1 MMYRDEI
8 LEEIKALKPAYLPA
22 WNIPE
27 DRPKAPNS
35 DAGWAIAKTFANMMA
50 SLETQRAA
58 LPNKLFIAYLDAL
71 NFKQNPPLP
80 AKVPVHFTLKK
91 RAKKGVVLPKGLKVE
106 TVSKVV
112 FETSEAIMASRA
124 KLTTVVD
131 QHFDGSLLYIQKHS
145 ETKETGEEMTLF
157 SKTRQEHYLYFGD
170 DALFNIHK
178 RPKSDVGL
186 HITVPDIAGAKWQY
200 YASASKEDEARWHTF
215 GQEGSLLQKFKHYR
229 TVKKEINGVESYWI
243 RAIVNDLPLP
253 AELGVNF
260 ESYSNV
266 DGLYHNDKPLY
277 LAQPFLPF
285 GKVPQVNDI
294 FYIASGEAF
303 SKIGFQVEIQLQ
315 EEGTTILIEEDLSWE
330 YWNGDSWKALK
341 GSVFSVP
348 SDMAEVKVNGELN
361 FWVRVRLL
369 DNSKYVQYY
378 CPEGDPFLAP
388 KISAPKLKHINI
400 RVEKRSKPVL
410 PQTIFEYKREQ
421 YHDFKEERT
430 EEVLPHVGSE
440 LYFGFDSTFEVG
452 LISLYI
458 QTGDI
463 LNSQKGSLDWYYSND
478 EGEWSGMNVKEGS
491 NAFSQ
496 NGYIQFLAPQRQEK
510 QKKFGQICYW
520 VKAVFSEAVESP
532 FMLDAVMMN
541 AVEASE
547 SKTVTKML
555 LGSSDG
561 SGSQIFTL
569 RNKELFD
576 LELWVLESMLPEGS
590 EGYEDSLKAGY
601 WVRWDEVE
609 DFEFASSLDRVYTV
623 NSTLGE
629 VHFGDDRAGMIPPM
643 GPDNML
649 VSYRTGGGKRG
660 NVSAFEI
667 DKVLDSIAF
676 IDKVS
681 NPVHA
686 TGGADMQS
694 VTSLMEMA
702 PKRLKHRDRAS
713 TQEDYVYLVREASS
727 DVARVAIEASRGR
740 VKIYLVPYGE
750 QAEPQPS
757 KGLLRSV
764 EEYLKV
770 RIPATVKLEVHP
782 VSYET
787 VSLTL
792 EIRLTSREYATEMKS
807 IINQKL
813 EAFLHPL
820 YGGVSAE
827 GWAFSVLPQLSE
839 LYALLADI
847 EGIAFIEFLEVTL
860 PNGGDY
866 SINDQTVPLLS
877 ENTLI
882 SNGTHKINFREEGGD

>member
-1 MMYRDEI
+1 MYRDEI
-8 LEEIKALKPAYLPA
+8 LKEIKALKPAYLPA

-27 DRPKAPNS
+27 DQPKAPNS

-50 SLETQRAA
+50 SLETQRAE
-58 LPNKLFIAYLDAL
+58 LPNKFFIAYLDAL
-71 NFKQNPPLP
+71 NFKQNPPLS
-80 AKVPVHFTLKK
+80 AKVPVSFTLKK
-91 RAKKGVVLPKGLKVE
+91 RAGKGVVLSKGLKVE
-106 TVSKVV
+106 TASKVM
-112 FETSEAIMASRA
+112 FETTEAIMVSKA
-124 KLTTVVD
+124 KLTAVVD
-131 QHFDGSLLYIQKHS
+131 QHFDESRLYIQKYS
-145 ETKETGEEMTLF
+145 ESELLEEEMTFF
-157 SKTRQEHYLYFGD
+157 SKTHQEHYLYFGD

-186 HITVPDIAGAKWQY
+186 HITVPNIAGAEWQY
-200 YASASKEDEARWHTF
+200 YARATKEKEAQWYTF
-215 GQEGSLLQKFKHYR
+215 GQEGTLLQKFKHYH

-243 RAIVNDLPLP
+243 RAKVNDLPLP
-253 AELGVNF
+253 AELTVNF

-294 FYIASGEAF
+294 FYIASAEAF
-303 SKIGFQVEIQLQ
+303 SKIGFKVEIQLQ
-315 EEGTTILIEEDLSWE
+315 EDDKIILIDEDLSWE
-330 YWNGDSWKALK
+330 YWNGDSWKALE
-341 GSVFSVP
+341 GSVFNVP

-369 DNSKYVQYY
+369 DNKKYVQYY
-378 CPEGDPFLAP
+378 CPDGKTFLAP
-388 KISAPKLKHINI
+388 QISAPKLKHINI
-400 RVEKRSKPVL
+400 RVEKRTKPVL
-410 PQTIFEYKREQ
+410 PQTILEYKREQ
-421 YHDFKEERT
+421 FHDLKEERT
-430 EEVLPHVGSE
+430 EEELPHVGSE
-440 LYFGFDSTFEVG
+440 LYFGFDSAFEAG
-452 LISLYI
+452 LISLYV
-458 QTGDI
+458 QVGDVI
-463 LNSQKGSLDWYYSND
+463 NSQKGSLDWYYSND
-478 EGEWSGMNVKEGS
+478 KGQWSGLNVKEGT

-496 NGYIQFLAPQRQEK
+496 NGYIQFLVPQKQEK
-510 QKKFGQICYW
+510 QEKFGQVCYW
-520 VKAVFSEAVESP
+520 VKALFSEAPEKP
-532 FMLDAVMMN
+532 FTLDAVIMN

-561 SGSQIFTL
+561 SGSQTFTL

-576 LELWVLESMLPEGS
+576 MELWVLESMLPEGS

-609 DFEFASSLDRVYTV
+609 DFEFASSSDRIYTV

-629 VHFGDDRAGMIPPM
+629 VRFGDDRAGMIPPM
-643 GPDNML
+643 GQDNML

-660 NVSAFEI
+660 NVSALEI

-676 IDKVS
+676 IDKVC
-681 NPVHA
+681 NPIHA

-694 VTSLMEMA
+694 VTSVMEMA

-713 TQEDYVYLVREASS
+713 THEDYNYLVREASS
-727 DVARVAIEASRGR
+727 DVARVAIEASRGT

-750 QAEPQPS
+750 QTEPQPS
-757 KGLLRSV
+757 KGLLRRV

-770 RIPATVKLEVHP
+770 RMPATVKLEVHP
-782 VSYET
+782 VSYAS

-792 EIRLTSREYATEMKS
+792 EIRLTSRVYATEMKS

-813 EAFLHPL
+813 ENFLHPL

-827 GWAFSVLPQLSE
+827 GWAFAVLPQLSE
-839 LYALLADI
+839 LYALLGDI

-860 PNGGDY
+860 PDGGDY
-866 SINDQTVPLLS
+866 SINDQSVPLLS

-882 SNGTHKINFREEGGD
+882 SNGTHKINFIEEGGD